1 MIESKDVLADPNWLP
16 HGYDAA
22 NRRVAFALIPPAT
35 REQLTFLADF
45 KPNGEQEICW
55 IPADQ
60 VAAEKPAAAQVH
72 FLFHSAFC
80 RSTLLVQALGAFGGF
95 AGLSEPAI
103 LNTLQNASADAT
115 SRSLIGPIC
124 ALLGRPVAGESTV
137 IVKPSN
143 FPNGLIPAF
152 LDQAPGAKGL
162 ILFGGLP
169 EFLRSVAKKG
179 LAGRIWARRQLA
191 HNRQVMPLDLGLD
204 ERAYYELTD
213 LQCAALAWL
222 LQIRQ
227 FDELLK
233 SRPDTLRSLNSDYF
247 IANKAD
253 TLAACMR
260 WYCCEAD
267 SDQAR
272 GIAEGPLFA
281 SHAKL
286 GGDYA
291 AIQAQ
296 QTEASDSQVTEDE
309 IAQIE
314 QWIQVI
320 MQQMGLS
327 LPLPQPLE
335 IEVA

>member
-1 MIESKDVLADPNWLP
+1 MV
-16 HGYDAA
+16 
-22 NRRVAFALIPPAT
+22 
-35 REQLTFLADF
+35 
-45 KPNGEQEICW
+45 
-55 IPADQ
+55 
-60 VAAEKPAAAQVH
+60 
-72 FLFHSAFC
+72 
-80 RSTLLVQALGAFGGF
+80 
-95 AGLSEPAI
+95 
-103 LNTLQNASADAT
+103 
-115 SRSLIGPIC
+115 
-124 ALLGRPVAGESTV
+124 
-137 IVKPSN
+137 
-143 FPNGLIPAF
+143 
-152 LDQAPGAKGL
+152 
-162 ILFGGLP
+162 LFGGLP

-233 SRPDTLRSLNSDYF
+233 SRPDTLRSLNSDHF
-247 IANKAD
+247 IANKAE
-253 TLAACMR
+253 TLAACMQ

-267 SDQAR
+267 SDQVR